1 MVRSKKSLL
10 TERDIQQNQT
20 EEGAPICCAWLGFKG
35 KEMRGEKAEHRET
48 GTKCTL
54 REIVHERKSH
64 VMSG

>member
-10 TERDIQQNQT
+10 TERDFQQNQT

-48 GTKCTL
+48 TDRDKMHT
-54 REIVHERKSH
+54 ERKSH